1 MRARAAVNIALLCA
15 ITAAACSDDEPVGPI
30 VEPPD
35 TTTRV
40 EGRAL
45 WITRYDWV
53 SPAEITAL
61 IDHAAASN
69 FNIIYFQVRGNL
81 DALYQSTI
89 EPWSLRHSAFMGSD
103 PGWDPLQIAITA
115 ARAKGLELHAW
126 LNALYAWPVTTPP
139 QETTPRHALLEHPEW
154 FMVNASGQP
163 IYENNTT
170 NRWLSPAVPGAR
182 ARLAAVAAD
191 IARRYGPDG
200 IHLDFI
206 RYPGA
211 TPVDSASQAAATAAH
226 MSLDDYRRSAIT
238 SAVREVHDSLASA
251 QPAIVLSAAVW
262 GIYDRPWGTTTS
274 SGYEQMMQD
283 PREWARLG
291 IIDVIAPMVYWP
303 IASSYGARTDF
314 AFLATE
320 HAATVSNAHVYVG
333 MSLEHMITNRN
344 VATELS
350 AEITKAREAGAEGV
364 AVFSARLMREQNAW
378 PVLANGVFKQK
389 ATVPPR

>member
-1 MRARAAVNIALLCA
+1 MRRRFAVNIGLAGALFG
-15 ITAAACSDDEPVGPI
+15 TACSDKGPAGPM

-35 TTTRV
+35 TSTRV

-61 IDHAAASN
+61 IDNAAASN
-69 FNIIYFQVRGNL
+69 FNIVYFQVRGNL
-81 DALYQSTI
+81 DALYRSTM
-89 EPWSLRHSAFMGSD
+89 EPWALRHSAFLGSD
-103 PGWDPLQIAITA
+103 AGWDPLQIALGR
-115 ARAKGLELHAW
+115 ARARGIELHAW

-139 QETTPRHALLEHPEW
+139 QETTPRHALLEHPDW

-170 NRWLSPAVPGAR
+170 NRWLSPAVPDAR
-182 ARLAAVAAD
+182 SRLAAVAAD
-191 IARRYGPDG
+191 IARNYGPDG

-211 TPVDSASQAAATAAH
+211 TPVDSASQAAATAAS
-226 MSLDDYRRSAIT
+226 MSLDDYRRSALT
-238 SAVREVHDSLASA
+238 STVREVRDSLTRVR
-251 QPAIVLSAAVW
+251 PGTVLSAAVW
-262 GIYDRPWGTTTS
+262 GIYGRPWGTTTS

-291 IIDVIAPMVYWP
+291 IVDVIAPMVYWP
-303 IASSYGARTDF
+303 IASTYGARTDF
-314 AFLATE
+314 AFLATD
-320 HAATVSNAHVYVG
+320 HASAVSNAHVYVG

-344 VATELS
+344 IATELP
-350 AEITKAREAGAEGV
+350 AEIEQARAAGAEGV
-364 AVFSARLMREQNAW
+364 AVFSARLMRDQNAW
-378 PVLANGVFKQK
+378 AVLANGVFKQK
-389 ATVPPR
+389 ATVPR